1 MTNKNDLLNELINKQ
16 RKDVYYSYKLS
27 YRDLNRITKYIK
39 CSIFGDKCC
48 LWDGYVSTS
57 QKETSYY
64 INFFFKNKKTSL
76 QKLLYQNYIGNID
89 SGEYIKYTCE
99 NGGKCCNTNHFIK
112 YVPESGKIN
121 NINNDDSDESSESS
135 DLTESDKSS
144 NEEDFIVRF

>member
-1 MTNKNDLLNELINKQ
+1 MTNNKNDFLNELINKQ

-48 LWDGYVSTS
+48 IWDGYVSKS

-89 SGEYIKYTCE
+89 NGEYIKYSCE
-99 NGGKCCNTNHFIK
+99 SGGKCCNINHFIK
-112 YVPESGKIN
+112 YIPDTGKIN
-121 NINNDDSDESSESS
+121 NDIHKSDDSDESSSSS
-135 DLTESDKSS
+135 DSNDK
-144 NEEDFIVRF
+144 EDFIVRF